1 MATVR
6 PFLSLDSG
14 STIIQSACF
23 SHFGGASG
31 HCRDAVKY
39 QYNCGPNVCKWR
51 SESGEREGTMT
62 NDAAHAVVFYSCR
75 SPVDAT
81 GKRPNIDVYVLRSTG
96 AAAPKHRT
104 RRPASFPLRTT
115 VTHHS
120 ILRTPPP
127 IILLPL
133 KSRWSDGRRVTHSD

>member
-14 STIIQSACF
+14 SKIIQSACF

-31 HCRDAVKY
+31 HCRDTVKY
-39 QYNCGPNVCKWR
+39 QYNCGQNVCKWR

-81 GKRPNIDVYVLRSTG
+81 GKRPNIDVYVLRSIG
-96 AAAPKHRT
+96 AAAPKHRIM
-104 RRPASFPLRTT
+104 RPASVALRTT

-120 ILRTPPP
+120 ILRTPAADQ
-127 IILLPL
+127 ITAL